1 MIRKTLLF
9 AAALC
14 CAATLFGRGPTTP
27 HGWHDDFKMAQ
38 AMARRSNRPILLLLT
53 GSDWCGFC
61 IKLRREVL
69 DTPEFHRYANNH
81 LVLVFADAPRR
92 VALPPHLAAQNRH
105 LMGKYNPNG
114 GVPCTVILD
123 PNGVEL
129 GRISGCPRHPH
140 DYLRQVRHFVS
151 RWLPPPPPPAPP
163 VVPVPPPPPRPLP
176 PPPPRPVP
184 PPRPHHH

>member
-27 HGWHDDFKMAQ
+27 PGWHDDFKMAQ

-61 IKLRREVL
+61 MKLKREVL
-69 DTPEFHRYANNH
+69 DRPEFKRFAHER
-81 LVLVFADAPRR
+81 LVLVYADSPSQIQ
-92 VALPPHLAAQNRH
+92 LPPPLAAQNRH
-105 LMGKYNPNG
+105 LGKTYNVRG
-114 GVPCTVILD
+114 FPCTIILTPD
-123 PNGVEL
+123 GREL
-129 GRISGCPRHPH
+129 GRISGCPRNPH
-140 DYLRQVRHFVS
+140 DYLRQVRRFADMM
-151 RWLPPPPPPAPP
+151 LPPPPPPAPP
-163 VVPVPPPPPRPLP
+163 VAPVPPPPPRPLP
-176 PPPPRPVP
+176 PPPPRPMP